1 MKIKRMVL
9 NEVVVERMVL
19 NEVVVERMVLNE
31 VAISDLEVFGH
42 GRY

>member
-1 MKIKRMVL
+1 
-9 NEVVVERMVL
+9 VVERMVL

-31 VAISDLEVFGH
+31 VVAISDLEVFGH